1 MGRAPTAGQCFP
13 LNAHACSRGRKA
25 TGDGSG
31 PEDCATAAPPFR
43 VTLVPTHDLGT
54 LQPRSPGPSGT
65 PCRLISP
72 RRQPRRT
79 RRTIA
84 LLPTA
89 HTTRGSCLRS
99 TDPGSNRAGHCA
111 RRQRLSSEPNEVPGL
126 TGEGQT
132 DKGAL
137 SHEQG

>member
-13 LNAHACSRGRKA
+13 LNAHACSRGRKT

-31 PEDCATAAPPFR
+31 PEDGAAAAPPFR

-99 TDPGSNRAGHCA
+99 TDPGLQPRRAL
-111 RRQRLSSEPNEVPGL
+111 RQAPEAEQRAKRGPRPH
-126 TGEGQT
+126 GEGQT